1 MPHITL
7 SIPKELLDRM
17 RKHPEIKWSE
27 VARRAIRRYLME
39 LEDEVSGEEILNELP
54 EEIRE
59 KIEKLEWKRFSEKVV
74 SLRNY
79 R

>member
-7 SIPKELLDRM
+7 SIPEDLLERM
-17 RKHPEIKWSE
+17 RRHPEIKWSE

-39 LEDEVSGEEILNELP
+39 LEDEVSGEEILEELS
-54 EEIRE
+54 EEVRE
-59 KIEKLEWKRFSEKVV
+59 KIEKLEWKKFSEKVV

>member
-7 SIPKELLDRM
+7 SIPKDILEKMKR
-17 RKHPEIKWSE
+17 HPEIKWSE

-39 LEDEVSGEEILNELP
+39 LEDEVSGDDILNELP
-54 EEIRE
+54 ADIRE
-59 KIEKLEWKRFSEKVV
+59 KIEKLEWKEFSEKVV
-74 SLRNY
+74 ALRNY

>member
-7 SIPKELLDRM
+7 SIPEELLERM
-17 RKHPEIKWSE
+17 RRHPEIKWSE

-39 LEDEVSGEEILNELP
+39 LEDEASGEEILEELP
-54 EEIRE
+54 KEIKE
-59 KIEKLEWKRFSEKVV
+59 KIEKLDWKRFSERVV
-74 SLRNY
+74 ALRDH

>member
-7 SIPKELLDRM
+7 SIPEELLERM
-17 RKHPEIKWSE
+17 KRHPEIKWSE

-39 LEDEVSGEEILNELP
+39 LEDEVSGEEILEELP
-54 EEIRE
+54 KEIKE
-59 KIEKLEWKRFSEKVV
+59 KIEKLDWKRFSERVV
-74 SLRNY
+74 ELRNH